1 MAGDIKGKYVTSTA
15 MTVTNLHSLASDSG
29 AYLAGWSGASV
40 NNTANNYLD
49 FLVGGTFTTHASNRA
64 AGRIDVYV
72 IAALN
77 DTPTWPATAS
87 GTIGTE
93 GALSFT
99 DSEERDS
106 LCRLLASIAVDNSA
120 SAIYTFP
127 PASVR
132 ALFGS
137 LMPPP
142 YWALF
147 VTQNCSTTTT
157 AGLAA
162 AGSAIYYTP
171 LIAQYT

>member
-1 MAGDIKGKYVTSTA
+1 MAGDIKLNYVASVA

-29 AYLAGWSGASV
+29 AYNAGWTSASV
-40 NNTANNYLD
+40 ANTTNEYLD
-49 FLVGGTFTTHASNRA
+49 YMVSGTFTTHASNRA
-64 AGRIDVYV
+64 DGRIDVYV

-77 DTPTWPATAS
+77 DTPTWTATAS

-99 DSEERDS
+99 DAEERNS
-106 LCRLLASIAVDNSA
+106 LCRLLTSITVDSTA
-120 SAIYTFP
+120 SAIYAFP
-127 PASVR
+127 PTGISQ
-132 ALFGS
+132 LFGGIV
-137 LMPPP
+137 PTHF
-142 YWALF
+142 AIF

-171 LIAQYT
+171 VVAQYT